1 MFDVPLEFIR
11 DVIEIKK
18 ISKKING
25 DTLSAARLAENT
37 TLDISRT
44 LAVINRPEPYIDF
57 WSDIKTIIFNAH
69 KLKILG

>member
-1 MFDVPLEFIR
+1 MFDVPLDFIK

-25 DTLSAARLAENT
+25 DSLSAARLSQNT
-37 TLDISRT
+37 SLDTGRA
-44 LAVINRPEPYIDF
+44 LAVINHPEPFLEY
-57 WSDIKTIIFNAH
+57 WGDIKILIFNAY